1 MNLRDYVQVARFLL
15 RTFMNE
21 VAFFIPTEYGAVE
34 RLIRA
39 AKIGPTLLDGV
50 VKTGPR
56 RKEGKGALRR

>member
-1 MNLRDYVQVARFLL
+1 
-15 RTFMNE
+15 MNE

-39 AKIGPTLLDGV
+39 AKIGPTLLDSV